1 MNTSTAVAV
10 HVGPTPLAPLVA
22 AVEAAGAA
30 LSDDPA
36 GADVVVWRGSDHQQ
50 LGQVLDR
57 GHQVRWVQLGAA
69 GTDRWAPTGM
79 FDDGRI
85 WTSAKGAYSEAVAEH
100 ALGLTFALTRGLAHY
115 ARSTTWTGPRGTN
128 LYGSTVLLLGA
139 RGGIGREFIRLV
151 EPFGARILAG
161 GRDGVTD
168 MSTGTAIVLDDAIA
182 QADIV
187 VVAAPLTPST
197 RGLISRAWLDR
208 MAPTAILV
216 NVGRGA
222 IVDTDALVEALQ
234 QDRIGGA
241 ALDVTDPEPLPD
253 GHPLWRLDNCL
264 ITPHSANTPEMLMP
278 QLAQRITDNLVRFA
292 EGRPLVG
299 VIDPAK
305 GY

>member
-1 MNTSTAVAV
+1 MTTSTTVAV
-10 HVGPTPLAPLVA
+10 HVGPTPLPSLVA
-22 AVEAAGAA
+22 AVGAAGATVE
-30 LSDDPA
+30 DDPA
-36 GADVVVWRGSDHQQ
+36 GADVVVWRGSDHQR
-50 LGQVLDR
+50 LGQVLMR
-57 GHQVRWVQLGAA
+57 GHRVRWVQLGAA
-69 GTDRWAPTGM
+69 GTDAWAPTGM

-100 ALGLTFALTRGLAHY
+100 ALALTLALTRGLAHY
-115 ARSTTWTGPRGTN
+115 ARATTWTGARGTN

-139 RGGIGREFIRLV
+139 RGGIGQELIRLL
-151 EPFGARILAG
+151 EPFGTRILGG

-168 MSTGTAIVLDDAIA
+168 MSTGLSIALDDAIA

-187 VVAAPLTPST
+187 MVAAPLTPST
-197 RGLISRAWLDR
+197 RGLISREWLAR
-208 MAPTAILV
+208 MGPTAILV

-222 IVDTDALVEALQ
+222 IVDTAALVEALQ
-234 QDRIGGA
+234 EDRIGGA

-253 GHPLWRLDNCL
+253 GHPLWMLDNCL
-264 ITPHSANTPEMLMP
+264 ITPHSANPLEMLMP
-278 QLAQRITDNLVRFA
+278 QLAQRITDNLIRFA

>member
-1 MNTSTAVAV
+1 MTTSTTVGV
-10 HVGPTPLAPLVA
+10 HVGPTPLPSLIA
-22 AVEAAGAA
+22 AVEAAGATVE
-30 LSDDPA
+30 DDPA
-36 GADVVVWRGSDHQQ
+36 GADVVVWRGSDHQR
-50 LGQVLDR
+50 LGQVLMR
-57 GHQVRWVQLGAA
+57 GHRVRWVQLGAA
-69 GTDRWAPTGM
+69 GTDAWAPTGM

-100 ALGLTFALTRGLAHY
+100 ALALTLALTRGLAHY
-115 ARSTTWTGPRGTN
+115 ARTTTWTGARGTN

-139 RGGIGREFIRLV
+139 RGGIGQELIRLL
-151 EPFGARILAG
+151 EPFGARILGG

-168 MSTGTAIVLDDAIA
+168 MSTGLSIALDDAIA

-187 VVAAPLTPST
+187 MVAAPLTPST
-197 RGLISRAWLDR
+197 RGLISREWFDL

-222 IVDTDALVEALQ
+222 IVDTAALVEALQ
-234 QDRIGGA
+234 EDRIGGA

-253 GHPLWRLDNCL
+253 GHPLWTLDNCL
-264 ITPHSANTPEMLMP
+264 ITPHSANPLEMLMP

-299 VIDPAK
+299 VVDPAK

>member
-1 MNTSTAVAV
+1 MNAVAV
-10 HVGPTPLAPLVA
+10 HVGPTPLPPLVA
-22 AVEAAGAA
+22 AVEAAGATV
-30 LSDDPA
+30 SDEPA
-36 GADVVVWRGSDHQQ
+36 GADVVVWRGSDHRR
-50 LGQVLDR
+50 LGQVLEQ
-57 GHQVRWVQLGAA
+57 GPQVRWVQLGAA
-69 GTDRWAPTGM
+69 GTDAWAPTGM
-79 FDDGRI
+79 FDDGRM

-100 ALGLTFALTRGLAHY
+100 ALALTFALTRGLARY
-115 ARSTTWTGPRGTN
+115 ARAMTWTGAQGRN

-151 EPFGARILAG
+151 EPFKARILAA

-168 MSTGTAIVLDDAIA
+168 MSTGKPMGLEAAIE

-187 VVAAPLTPST
+187 LVAAPLTPDT
-197 RGLISRAWLDR
+197 RGLISREWFDR

-222 IVDTDALVEALQ
+222 IVDTPALVEALQ
-234 QDRIGGA
+234 ENRIGGA

-253 GHPLWRLDNCL
+253 GHPLWTLDNCL
-264 ITPHSANTPEMLMP
+264 ITPHSANPLDMLMP
-278 QLAQRITDNLVRFA
+278 QLVRRVTDNLIRFA

>member
-1 MNTSTAVAV
+1 MTTSTAVAV
-10 HVGPTPLAPLVA
+10 HVGPTPLPPLVA
-22 AVEAAGAA
+22 AVEAAGATVE
-30 LSDDPA
+30 DDPA
-36 GADVVVWRGSDHQQ
+36 DADVVVWRGSDHRR
-50 LGQVLDR
+50 LGQVLTR

-69 GTDRWAPTGM
+69 GTDAWAPTGM

-100 ALGLTFALTRGLAHY
+100 ALAMTLALTRGLAHY
-115 ARSTTWTGPRGTN
+115 ARTTTWTGARGTN

-139 RGGIGREFIRLV
+139 RGGIGQELIKLLA
-151 EPFGARILAG
+151 PFGARILGG
-161 GRDGVTD
+161 GRDGVID
-168 MSTGTAIVLDDAIA
+168 MSTGMSIVLDDAIA
-182 QADIV
+182 QADV
-187 VVAAPLTPST
+187 VLVAAPLTPST
-197 RGLISRAWLDR
+197 RGLISREWFDR
-208 MAPTAILV
+208 MAPTAFLV

-222 IVDTDALVEALQ
+222 IVDTAALVEALQ
-234 QDRIGGA
+234 SNRIGGA

-253 GHPLWRLDNCL
+253 GHPLWELDNCL
-264 ITPHSANTPEMLMP
+264 ITPHSANPLEMLMP

>member
-1 MNTSTAVAV
+1 MNTSATVAV

-22 AVEAAGAA
+22 AVEAAGATV
-30 LSDDPA
+30 SDDPA
-36 GADVVVWRGSDHQQ
+36 GADVVVWRGSDHHQ

-139 RGGIGREFIRLV
+139 RGGIGREFIRLL

-161 GRDGVTD
+161 GRDGMTD
-168 MSTGTAIVLDDAIA
+168 MSTGMAIVLDDAIA

-208 MAPTAILV
+208 MKPTAILV
-216 NVGRGA
+216 NIGRGA

-253 GHPLWRLDNCL
+253 GHPLWTLDNCL